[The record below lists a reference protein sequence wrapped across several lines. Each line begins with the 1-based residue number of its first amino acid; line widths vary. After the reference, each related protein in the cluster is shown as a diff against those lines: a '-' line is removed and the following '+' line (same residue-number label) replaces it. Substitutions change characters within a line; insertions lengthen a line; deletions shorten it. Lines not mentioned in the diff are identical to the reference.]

1 MGRLKLN
8 YQDLFIMSLDE
19 LNVIQEG
26 HEIDK
31 RDDWER
37 SRLMAS
43 LMLMPNLKK
52 GAKLEPEKI
61 WPLPWDKERP
71 EKELDVQSLK
81 EKTAKAKEL
90 YDKFVIN
97 GGSGI
102 NRKDRG
108 KDRRLN
114 Q

>member
-1 MGRLKLN
+1 MGRLKLK
-8 YQDLFIMSLDE
+8 YQDLFIFTLDE
-19 LNVIQEG
+19 LRLIQEG

-43 LMLMPNLKK
+43 VMVMPNLKK
-52 GAKLEPEKI
+52 GVKLEPEKL
-61 WPLPWDKERP
+61 WPLPWDQERP

-90 YDKFVIN
+90 YDKFVSNGVSRIN
-97 GGSGI
+97 H
-102 NRKDRG
+102 KDRG
-108 KDRRLN
+108 KIRRF
-114 Q
+114 